1 MKFFNQFYYEAIV
14 LAKKSGVEGKLDKST
29 GEFAAGNF
37 SDAEKTRYAKYSAT
51 PAPTPT
57 PSPTPAPTSAPV
69 SKPKDERPTNRQV
82 AAAKAKAEYQ
92 KNARNLRLGVELG
105 GAAADQ
111 ARQNYA
117 TQNSPAARAAK
128 AKMAADNAGTWRTHQ
143 FTLDSPAPGRT
154 KDRDYGIPT
163 FHADR
168 RRENHGAMV
177 RANMDAGMSRQDAER
192 RATTDEAELDKKNV
206 GYQNYR
212 NKKKDQKE
220 EADFNQAREV
230 KNREINLVHSFHRP
244 THQAPGYSYAGNTA
258 PCRDN
263 PTKDC
268 PSQVRHIQ
276 DLKAAQK
283 RSQQRQVKLKTP
295 PKI

>member
-1 MKFFNQFYYEAIV
+1 MKSFNQFYSEAIV
-14 LAKKSGVEGKLDKST
+14 LAKKGGVEGKLDKST
-29 GEFAAGNF
+29 GKFTAGNF

-57 PSPTPAPTSAPV
+57 PSPTPAPTPAPV
-69 SKPKDERPTNRQV
+69 PKPKDERPTNRQV
-82 AAAKAKAEYQ
+82 AAAKAEAEYQ

-117 TQNSPAARAAK
+117 TQNSPAMKLAAIRRK
-128 AKMAADNAGTWRTHQ
+128 AAVPNWKQHQ
-143 FTLDSPAPGRT
+143 FSQDMPAPGRT

-163 FHADR
+163 FRADR
-168 RRENHGAMV
+168 RRENREAMV

-212 NKKKDQKE
+212 NKK
-220 EADFNQAREV
+220 
-230 KNREINLVHSFHRP
+230 
-244 THQAPGYSYAGNTA
+244 
-258 PCRDN
+258 
-263 PTKDC
+263 
-268 PSQVRHIQ
+268 
-276 DLKAAQK
+276 
-283 RSQQRQVKLKTP
+283 
-295 PKI
+295 

>member
-1 MKFFNQFYYEAIV
+1 MKSFNQFYCEAIV
-14 LAKKSGVEGKLDKST
+14 LAKKGGVEGKLDKST
-29 GEFAAGNF
+29 GKFTAGNF

-57 PSPTPAPTSAPV
+57 PSPTPAPTPAPV
-69 SKPKDERPTNRQV
+69 PKPKDERPTNRQV
-82 AAAKAKAEYQ
+82 AAAKAEAEYQ

-117 TQNSPAARAAK
+117 TQNSPAMKLAAIRRK
-128 AKMAADNAGTWRTHQ
+128 AAVPNWKQHQ
-143 FTLDSPAPGRT
+143 FSQDMPAPGRT

-163 FHADR
+163 FRADR
-168 RRENHGAMV
+168 RRENREAMV

-212 NKKKDQKE
+212 NKK
-220 EADFNQAREV
+220 
-230 KNREINLVHSFHRP
+230 
-244 THQAPGYSYAGNTA
+244 
-258 PCRDN
+258 
-263 PTKDC
+263 
-268 PSQVRHIQ
+268 
-276 DLKAAQK
+276 
-283 RSQQRQVKLKTP
+283 
-295 PKI
+295 